1 MKTISR
7 FCFGCILAL
16 LAIPLLASEQ
26 KTALDE
32 YVAKPDASYTFEHV
46 ATESQFL
53 YTTFFLSMTS
63 QQWRVDHSG
72 KMGVLTVTRG
82 ETLGRW
88 RCEKIS
94 PVHNKPAHPRTKL
107 G

>member
-1 MKTISR
+1 MKTILR
-7 FCFGCILAL
+7 VCFGCILAL

-53 YTTFFLSMTS
+53 
-63 QQWRVDHSG
+63 
-72 KMGVLTVTRG
+72 
-82 ETLGRW
+82 
-88 RCEKIS
+88 
-94 PVHNKPAHPRTKL
+94 
-107 G
+107 